1 MSDDPLLQR
10 IREEWSP
17 DPVDPDGFAARVRTK
32 ARRRHRV
39 QVGTAL
45 VGTLLACIAA
55 MMWLQ
60 RDVHDRRIP
69 IETVAASST
78 PIPAPEAEG
87 TTTAALQ
94 IAGLATAADGTP
106 LAGATITAGDVTVT
120 ADESGRFIISARPGE
135 TVRVHKEGWSTAWAR
150 VHGDEPLTIASLPSG
165 SLGVLPA
172 ATGGTLVGPDGF
184 TLTLA
189 PDSVQTASGEPYDGD
204 VHVRWSLLRRP
215 DQMAAA
221 PGDLAT
227 VVNGAEVPLESFG
240 MAEVVLTD
248 PSGNE
253 LDLRAAAEI
262 RVPLSDAHP
271 FSEGQEVGLYAYDE
285 IAGLWTDEGRGVVQD
300 GKMLAQVGHFSWW
313 NADAP
318 LTDTGCVCGTA
329 RFAGAGLLTV
339 HAVGETYLAKASTLT
354 DPDDGSFCL
363 DVKASAPVHLEVRS
377 PRGDG
382 CLTGRSGTVVASEA
396 GTSVE
401 IDQAKCAR
409 ADLDVVAGPC
419 PSESPRSP
427 EPREASAEEPRL
439 EIIRGGTAEELRE
452 QREASIRERRERLGD
467 RVVVKMGWRS
477 AGHPENDTTL
487 RWRCDQ
493 GAWNESQVGVLGSW
507 RGPLPDGASCE
518 MEVGGESYRFV
529 VEDGLEIRC
538 VQEAGCF
545 VVSDERP
552 RSIAVPLREDA
563 RIRLEWEPGDA
574 PEALRGATLKC
585 GDRLEEIAPSADGG
599 EIVLT
604 VPRET
609 FCWIDAGDQGIGFN
623 LYEDTTVTCRY
634 GEHCRPEP
642 R

>member
-1 MSDDPLLQR
+1 MSEDPLLRR

-32 ARRRHRV
+32 ARRRV
-39 QVGTAL
+39 ALQLTAS
-45 VGTLLACIAA
+45 A
-55 MMWLQ
+55 
-60 RDVHDRRIP
+60 
-69 IETVAASST
+69 
-78 PIPAPEAEG
+78 
-87 TTTAALQ
+87 AALLVIAGALLWDFGRAPRHVPVVDVAPVEVVAPADAPAALR

-106 LAGATITAGDVTVT
+106 LAGATISAGDTTVV
-120 ADESGRFIISARPGE
+120 ADESGRFVLSARPGE

-150 VHGDEPLTIASLPSG
+150 VHGDEPLTIASLPRG

-189 PDSVQTASGEPYDGD
+189 PDSVQTASGEPYAGD
-204 VHVRWSLLRRP
+204 VHVRWTLLRRP
-215 DQMAAA
+215 EDMAAA

-248 PSGNE
+248 PSGG
-253 LDLRAAAEI
+253 LLQLRAPAEI
-262 RVPLSDAHP
+262 RVPLSDSHP
-271 FSEGQEVGLYAYDE
+271 FAEGQEVGLYSYDQ
-285 IAGLWTDEGRGVVQD
+285 IAGLWSDEGRGIVQD
-300 GKMLAQVGHFSWW
+300 GKMVARVGHFSWW

-339 HAVGETYLAKASTLT
+339 HAVGETYLTKASTLT

-363 DVKASAPVHLEVRS
+363 DVKASARLHLEVRS
-377 PRGDG
+377 PRGEQ

-401 IDQAKCAR
+401 IDTEQCAR

-427 EPREASAEEPRL
+427 APREASAEEPRL
-439 EIIRGGTAEELRE
+439 EIIRAGAAEERRE
-452 QREASIRERRERLGD
+452 QREESIRERRERLGD
-467 RVVVKMGWRS
+467 RVTVKMGWRS
-477 AGHPENDTTL
+477 AADHPGIHATL

-493 GAWNESQVGVLGSW
+493 DSWDEHEVGVVGFW
-507 RGPLPDGASCE
+507 RGPLPSGASCE
-518 MEVGGESYRFV
+518 LEVGGESYRFV
-529 VEDGLEIRC
+529 AEDGLEIRC

-545 VVSDERP
+545 VVSEERA
-552 RSIAVPLREDA
+552 RTIAVPVRDDA
-563 RIRLEWEPGDA
+563 RIRLEWEPRDA
-574 PEALRGATLKC
+574 PAALRGARLKC
-585 GDRLEEIAPSADGG
+585 GDRLEEIAPTADGG

-609 FCWIDAGDQGIGFN
+609 FCWVDAGDRGIGFN
-623 LYEDTTVTCRY
+623 AYEDTTVTCRY
-634 GEHCRPEP
+634 GEPCGTEAR
-642 R
+642 